1 MSFNS
6 RDLMIDVLPAG
17 NRLVQPGLV
26 LCGQATA
33 GGGDEEDNLEC
44 GQATADKPK
53 NVIPVEA
60 GLALLRHQLHEA
72 LAAEARA

>member
-6 RDLMIDVLPAG
+6 RDLMIDVLPASKAA
-17 NRLVQPGLV
+17 RPGLV

-33 GGGDEEDNLEC
+33 GGKDDEEGALEC

-53 NVIPVEA
+53 NVIPAEA

-72 LAAEARA
+72 LSAEARA